1 MKRVADV
8 TQDVEAIVR
17 EIRGSCA
24 AGLKVGDR
32 IIFRGA
38 NIVKEESGPLCG
50 YALSNIFPSVFA
62 VRCGVDFA
70 NMGMEGRVWQCTD
83 PGPPWAPGGTAYF
96 EIRPLKKET
105 PQEKP
110 D

>member
-8 TQDVEAIVR
+8 TRDVEVIVR
-17 EIRGSCA
+17 EIRGRCA

-32 IIFRGA
+32 MVFRGA

-50 YALSNIFPSVFA
+50 YALSNIYPSIFA
-62 VRCGVDFA
+62 VRCGVDFEA
-70 NMGMEGRVWQCTD
+70 MGMGGRVWQCTD

-96 EIRPLKKET
+96 EIRALNKDQAE
-105 PQEKP
+105 ER
-110 D
+110 